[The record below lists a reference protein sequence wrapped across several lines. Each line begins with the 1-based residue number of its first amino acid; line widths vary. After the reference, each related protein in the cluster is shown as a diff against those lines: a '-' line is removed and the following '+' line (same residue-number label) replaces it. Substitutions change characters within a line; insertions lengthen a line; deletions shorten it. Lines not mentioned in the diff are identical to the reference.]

1 MILCAVAAFLV
12 PNTAFSGPVSP
23 PPNAVFSGS
32 VGCGAGPGE
41 QTDSAGT
48 FSIGSGGC
56 ATATLSYLDVPV
68 PGTAISGEALVMA
81 SGNNMDVTGTG
92 IGYYSSTVGA
102 EVTYYFEVLGSLS
115 VPVLIDITGTGSAS
129 ATSDND
135 FGQYA
140 ASGFDTP
147 FGDLSACYS
156 SGVGACSPGVSI
168 PTSFSTT
175 LSGYL
180 TPGIIYEIDVTAGG
194 TAGGFYGSSFSASA
208 DPQVAIDPSFPD
220 ASDFTL
226 EFSPN
231 FTSAAPEPS
240 SMSLLLVACL
250 SLGAVLR
257 FRCARPRRVS

>member
-1 MILCAVAAFLV
+1 MILSVVAAFMV
-12 PNTAFSGPVSP
+12 PNAAFSGPVSP
-23 PPNAVFSGS
+23 LPDAVFSGN

-48 FSIGSGGC
+48 FSIGSDGC

-68 PGTAISGEALVMA
+68 AGMIISGEASVTA
-81 SGNNMDVTGTG
+81 GGNNMDVTGTG
-92 IGYYSSTVGA
+92 IGYYSSGVSA
-102 EVTYYFEVLGSLS
+102 EVTYYFEVVGSPS

-129 ATSDND
+129 ATSANNS
-135 FGQYA
+135 GQYA
-140 ASGFDTP
+140 AAGFVTP

-156 SGVGACSPGVSI
+156 SAVGACSPGVSI

-180 TPGIIYEIDVTAGG
+180 TPGTIYEIDVSAGG
-194 TAGGFYGSSFSASA
+194 TAGGFFGSAFSASA

-240 SMSLLLVACL
+240 SASLLAIGLG
-250 SLGAVLR
+250 LGAVLR
-257 FRCARPRRVS
+257 FRSARPRRS